1 MTFFLEHD
9 SLWAQG
15 QKSVG
20 SKLWDRPVW
29 PSSGQEGIPLAWPT
43 SQSQHRKCQQTS
55 TSGHLICSGLAG
67 STRLPELSSCQCWS
81 AGTMT
86 LELRGCSVPVLSPTA
101 RERGARQTCKRPAGQ
116 QGEPG
121 VPLDGGHCTV
131 VGIQFHAPSRTV
143 RGHPLL
149 NAPGRRLVG
158 RQLLTLSRRRHGGD

>member
-1 MTFFLEHD
+1 MTFSLEHD

-20 SKLWDRPVW
+20 SKLWDGPVW

-67 STRLPELSSCQCWS
+67 STRLPELSSWQCWL

-86 LELRGCSVPVLSPTA
+86 LVLGGCSAPVLSPTA
-101 RERGARQTCKRPAGQ
+101 RERSQANMQKTSGAARGAGRS
-116 QGEPG
+116 
-121 VPLDGGHCTV
+121 LDGGHCTV
-131 VGIQFHAPSRTV
+131 VGIQFHAPSRRAV

-158 RQLLTLSRRRHGGD
+158 RQLLTPSRRRHCGD